1 MISFTYIYIIYI
13 LHACNHVPH
22 LPVFFYIAL
31 STASACVCSGPW
43 ISLIY
48 KPATQCRTAR
58 KHTCS
63 SLEPWSYSTWLSQ
76 LLVCTAN
83 GLGLLLA
90 VGTRH
95 NGYILWVPHV
105 AAALNKLR
113 VPTLHLNSNRN
124 DTFDGIIA
132 HYSRLNLLY
141 VCYVQYT
148 VNMFLRV
155 LNGKE
160 RRKRTFDS
168 K

>member
-1 MISFTYIYIIYI
+1 M
-13 LHACNHVPH
+13 
-22 LPVFFYIAL
+22 
-31 STASACVCSGPW
+31 
-43 ISLIY
+43 
-48 KPATQCRTAR
+48 
-58 KHTCS
+58 
-63 SLEPWSYSTWLSQ
+63 
-76 LLVCTAN
+76 
-83 GLGLLLA
+83 
-90 VGTRH
+90 
-95 NGYILWVPHV
+95 PHV

-113 VPTLHLNSNRN
+113 VPTLNLNSNRN
-124 DTFDGIIA
+124 DTFDGFDGIIA